1 MVKHMAKR
9 QMYSEPELATLAKQ
23 FREQSGKNK
32 AELGRELK
40 VTRATMQDVE
50 ERPERNLTK
59 LRRRIIEKH
68 SHFRVIG
75 PVYYLEKK

>member
-9 QMYSEPELATLAKQ
+9 QMYSEPELAALAKQ
-23 FREQSGKNK
+23 FREQSGMNK

-50 ERPERNLTK
+50 ERPDSNLTK
-59 LRRRIIEKH
+59 LRRRIIEKY
-68 SHFRVIG
+68 SPFRVIG

>member
-1 MVKHMAKR
+1 MAKLK
-9 QMYSEPELATLAKQ
+9 MYSAPELAGLAKQ
-23 FREQSGKNK
+23 FREQSGKSK

-40 VTRATMQDVE
+40 VTRPTMQDVE

-59 LRRRIIEKH
+59 LRRRIIEKYSPH
-68 SHFRVIG
+68 RVVG

>member
-1 MVKHMAKR
+1 
-9 QMYSEPELATLAKQ
+9 MYSEPELAKLAKQ
-23 FREQSGKNK
+23 FREQSGKTK

-59 LRRRIIEKH
+59 LRRRIIEKY
-68 SHFRVIG
+68 SPFKVVG
-75 PVYYLEKK
+75 PVFHLEKK